1 MKQDQ
6 INQMRALKELQYQ
19 SICKLRKRLSFW
31 EKLTQNIIMKK
42 DKIFRQYQL
51 TVQAY
56 QQTDLNLALLDGR
69 LIELKPKQCLT
80 KIRSAQPDPIELQ
93 AKKIMAKLGSTSLT
107 EAQLSAILTDALAN
121 L

>member
-6 INQMRALKELQYQ
+6 INEMKALKDLQYQ
-19 SICKLRKRLSFW
+19 SICQLRKRLGFW
-31 EKLTQNIIMKK
+31 DDLVLTIQTKRDRIK
-42 DKIFRQYQL
+42 RQHQL

-69 LIELKPKQCLT
+69 LTELKPRQCLSKT
-80 KIRSAQPDPIELQ
+80 RSTQPNSVELQ
-93 AKKIMAKLGSTSLT
+93 AKKIMAKLGNTCLT

>member
-1 MKQDQ
+1 MKTEQ
-6 INQMRALKELQYQ
+6 INQMKALKDLQYQ
-19 SICKLRKRLSFW
+19 SICKLRKRLTFW
-31 EKLTQNIIMKK
+31 EKLSQTITMKK

-51 TVQAY
+51 TVSAY

-69 LIELKPKQCLT
+69 LTEIKPKHCMT
-80 KIRSAQPDPIELQ
+80 KIRSAQPDSVELQ